1 MKTNKSIIVFA
12 LLLLLPAIVY
22 AATIKIK
29 NTPFMMDVPQGWEID
44 ESGWMGSLL
53 LLRDS
58 PKDNFRANILV
69 YREEV
74 GDMSEEEYRQA
85 SIENLQLLINDAK
98 ILRKEE
104 IKINNLK
111 FVVLE
116 TTGTQGKLKLHWL
129 QAYTI
134 YEGVSY
140 IFSGTTLEQH
150 TGEYIPIFE
159 NTFKTIRIEKSK
171 SAE

>member
-1 MKTNKSIIVFA
+1 MKTNKSIV
-12 LLLLLPAIVY
+12 LLAISLLLPAIVY

-29 NTPFMMDVPQGWEID
+29 NTPFMMDVPQGWEVD

-140 IFSGTTLEQH
+140 IFSGTTLEQNA
-150 TGEYIPIFE
+150 GEYIPIFE
-159 NTFKTIRIEKSK
+159 NTFKTIRIEKNK
-171 SAE
+171 SVE